1 MTRTSTKAI
10 LLPLLSLFAVAC
22 GDPGNAAFDEALD
35 VQEQPGGEEVGFE
48 DEPAAVALDAPEE
61 PALVELTGEERTVI
75 AEPDAREA
83 LVEAI
88 VNGDVVIE
96 EIGNGLIG
104 VDGLSEAEIAQL
116 QASGFDV
123 QIVNEPPNPVA
134 LADQVV
140 EARISIDLTRLA
152 LVGSLDSSSQGC
164 DEGLLLEVQA
174 RTISQTGECG
184 FVEYTLD
191 ATMDDDGRVHGE
203 IRIEHGGATVRIDVE
218 GLLEGTQLTLQFARD
233 TLFPPGFRDLWQG
246 TLRAEL
252 N

>member
-1 MTRTSTKAI
+1 MTRTTTKAI
-10 LLPLLSLFAVAC
+10 LLALFSLLAGAC
-22 GDPGNAAFDEALD
+22 GDPGNAAFDEELD
-35 VQEQPGGEEVGFE
+35 VQEEPGGEEVGFE
-48 DEPAAVALDAPEE
+48 DEPAAVALDAPED
-61 PALVELTGEERTVI
+61 PALVELTGEEPTVI

-96 EIGNGLIG
+96 EIGNGLIV
-104 VDGLSEAEIAQL
+104 VDGLSETEIAEL
-116 QASGFDV
+116 QARGFDV
-123 QIVNEPPNPVA
+123 QIVNEPPN
-134 LADQVV
+134 QVV

-152 LVGSLDSSSQGC
+152 LGGSLDSSSQGC

-191 ATMDDDGRVHGE
+191 ATIDDDGRVHGV
-203 IRIEHGGATVRIDVE
+203 IRIAHGGATVRIDVE
-218 GLLEGTQLTLQFARD
+218 GLLEGKQLTVQFARD